1 MKKITLLAAT
11 MTLST
16 VLFAQTKWQVDK
28 AHAKVGFTVT
38 HLSLSEV
45 DGSFKKFDASI
56 TSSKPDFSDAVFEM
70 TTDVSSVSTDNDMRD
85 NHIKGPDF
93 FDAAKFPQI
102 TFKSK
107 SITKLD
113 DKKYKLTGDLTMHG
127 VTKQVSFDLTLN
139 GVGKDM
145 RSQKPIAGFKVTGT
159 INRNDFGVGHMPAA
173 MVSEDIEIR
182 ANGEFGQI

>member
-1 MKKITLLAAT
+1 MKKITLLAAA
-11 MTLST
+11 MALST
-16 VLFAQTKWQVDK
+16 ALFAQTKWQVDK

-45 DGSFKKFDASI
+45 DGNFKKFDASI
-56 TSSKPDFSDAVFEM
+56 TSAKPDFSDAVFELN
-70 TTDVSSVSTDNDMRD
+70 TDVASVSTDNDMRD
-85 NHIKGPDF
+85 NHIKSPDF
-93 FDAAKFPQI
+93 FDAAKYPQI

-107 SITKLD
+107 SITKID
-113 DKKYKLTGDLTMHG
+113 DKRYKLTGDLTMHG
-127 VTKQVSFDLTLN
+127 ITKQVNLDLTLN

-145 RSQKPIAGFKVTGT
+145 RTQKPIAGFKVTGT

-173 MVSEDIEIR
+173 VVSEEVAIR

>member
-11 MTLST
+11 MALST
-16 VLFAQTKWQVDK
+16 ALFAQTKWQVDK

-38 HLSLSEV
+38 HLALSEV

-56 TSSKPDFSDAVFEM
+56 ISSKPDFSDAVFEL
-70 TTDVSSVSTDNDMRD
+70 TTDVGSVSTDNDMRD
-85 NHIKGPDF
+85 NHIKSPDF
-93 FDAAKFPQI
+93 FDAAKYPQI

-107 SITKLD
+107 NITKLD

-127 VTKQVSFDLTLN
+127 ITKQVNLDLTLN

-145 RSQKPIAGFKVTGT
+145 RNQKPIAGFKVTDT

-173 MVSEDIEIR
+173 IVSEDIEIR